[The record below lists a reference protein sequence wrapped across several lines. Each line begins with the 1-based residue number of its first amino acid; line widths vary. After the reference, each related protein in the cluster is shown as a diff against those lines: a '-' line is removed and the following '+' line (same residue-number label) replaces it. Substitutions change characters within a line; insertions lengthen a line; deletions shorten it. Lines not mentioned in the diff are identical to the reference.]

1 MTPRIQK
8 ILDAEKI
15 AAGEVIERPA
25 NIVKELVENSID
37 AGANEVKVIVKDAG
51 KSLIQVIDN
60 GSGITPNELE
70 IAFQRHTS
78 SKIRTI
84 EDLNHLLTLGFRG
97 EALASI
103 SAISEVVITSRV
115 QENEKGRKLTL
126 KAGQV
131 VDDRALSS
139 PVGTNIIVKNLF
151 YNTPARKK
159 FLKKDSTELGHITD
173 IIQRYAL
180 AYPEKHFVYLHN
192 DLTILNCPLSND
204 LKTTV
209 FHIYGKKIA
218 MNLHDLNF
226 EEEGLKLHGL
236 LGNSSIAKKNRSH
249 SSFYINQRY
258 IISDLLYRAVQD
270 AYKGILMIG
279 MFPLFILDLEV
290 DPTNVDFNVHP
301 KKLEVRFEDEEFIYN
316 KIFNIVRNFVESEFM
331 KKEMSESS
339 TNLSDFI
346 KTPIK
351 SNIQGNIVENVK
363 YENETKNWVQL
374 KISDNIGEESDSNE
388 SLIREKRIK
397 ATNFPNLRLISN
409 TGQLSN
415 KIYVIL
421 EGINLNGE
429 EGMYILDQHAASE
442 RITKEYF
449 EKLFNST
456 KKFRQKLITPLT
468 IEVSP
473 SEKYFLLS
481 EIEQIKKLGF
491 LFEHFGGNSF
501 ILREIPIIIKKVPEI
516 KIINEIISDITEIG
530 KDKSFSEVKEQIIN
544 YLACHKSIRGGDN
557 LNLQEIRKLL
567 MDLSKMNDPYHC
579 AHGRPTLKF
588 ISFKELDKLFK
599 RII

>member
-1 MTPRIQK
+1 MKPKIQK

-25 NIVKELVENSID
+25 NIIKELIENSID
-37 AGANEVKVIVKDAG
+37 AGSNEIKIIVKDAG

-60 GSGITPNELE
+60 GSGIPPNELE

-78 SKIRTI
+78 SKIRTV

-103 SAISEVVITSRV
+103 SAISEVEITSRV

-126 KAGQV
+126 KAGRV
-131 VDDRALSS
+131 VDDRTLLS

-218 MNLHDLNF
+218 LNLHDLIF
-226 EEEGLKLHGL
+226 EEEGQKLRGL

-249 SSFYINQRY
+249 SSFYINKRY

-290 DPTNVDFNVHP
+290 DPAKVDFNVHP

-316 KIFNIVRNFVESEFM
+316 KVFNIVRDFVESEFM

-351 SNIQGNIVENVK
+351 SNTQRNTVEIVKKN
-363 YENETKNWVQL
+363 ENETNWVQL
-374 KISDNIGEESDSNE
+374 KISDNNGEDLNSNE

-397 ATNFPNLRLISN
+397 VRNFPNLRLISN

-415 KIYVIL
+415 KVYVIL
-421 EGINLNGE
+421 EGTSLNRE
-429 EGMYILDQHAASE
+429 EGIYILDQHAASE

-449 EKLFNST
+449 EKLFEST
-456 KKFRQKLITPLT
+456 KKYRQRLIKPLT

-501 ILREIPIIIKKVPEI
+501 ILREIPVIIKKVPDI
-516 KIINEIISDITEIG
+516 KIINDIISDITEIG
-530 KDKSFSEVKEQIIN
+530 KDKSFTEVKEQIIN

-557 LNLQEIRKLL
+557 LKLQDIRNLLT
-567 MDLSKMNDPYHC
+567 DLSKTNDPYHC

>member
-1 MTPRIQK
+1 MSPKIQK
-8 ILDAEKI
+8 IIDAEKI

-25 NIVKELVENSID
+25 NIIKELVENSID
-37 AGANEVKVIVKDAG
+37 AGANEIKVIVKDAG
-51 KSLIQVIDN
+51 RSLIQVIDN
-60 GSGITPNELE
+60 GSGIAPDELE
-70 IAFQRHTS
+70 IAFHRHTS

-84 EDLNHLLTLGFRG
+84 DDLNHLLTLGFRG

-103 SAISEVVITSRV
+103 SAISEVEITSRV
-115 QENEKGRKLTL
+115 QKNEKGRKLTL
-126 KAGQV
+126 RAGQV
-131 VDDRALSS
+131 VDVRTLES
-139 PVGTNIIVKNLF
+139 PVGTNIIVKNIF

-180 AYPEKHFVYLHN
+180 AYPEKHIVYLHN
-192 DLTILNCPLSND
+192 DLTIMNCPLSND

-226 EEEGLKLHGL
+226 KEGSLKVHGL
-236 LGNSSIAKKNRSH
+236 IGNSSIAKKNRSH
-249 SSFYINQRY
+249 SSFYINKRY
-258 IISDLLYRAVQD
+258 IISDLLFRAVQN

-279 MFPLFILDLEV
+279 MFPFFILDLEV
-290 DPTNVDFNVHP
+290 DPANVDFNVHP

-316 KIFNIVRNFVESEFM
+316 KVFNIVRNFVESEFM

-351 SNIQGNIVENVK
+351 SNNQGNMVESVK
-363 YENETKNWVQL
+363 KNENETNWVQL
-374 KISDNIGEESDSNE
+374 KISDTIGEDLNSNE
-388 SLIREKRIK
+388 SLIRERRIK
-397 ATNFPNLRLISN
+397 ATNFPSLRLISN

-415 KIYVIL
+415 KVYVIL
-421 EGINLNGE
+421 EGTSLNGE
-429 EGMYILDQHAASE
+429 EGIYILDQHAASE

-449 EKLFNST
+449 EKLFEFT
-456 KKFRQKLITPLT
+456 KKNRQRLIKPLT
-468 IEVSP
+468 IEVTP

-481 EIEQIKKLGF
+481 KIEEIKKLGF

-501 ILREIPIIIKKVPEI
+501 VLREIPVIIKKIPDI
-516 KIINEIISDITEIG
+516 RIINEIVSDITEIG

-557 LNLQEIRKLL
+557 LNLQDIRTLL
-567 MDLSKMNDPYHC
+567 TDLSKMNDPYHC

-599 RII
+599 RIT

>member
-290 DPTNVDFNVHP
+290 NPANIDFNVHP

-316 KIFNIVRNFVESEFM
+316 KVFNIVRNFVESEFM

-388 SLIREKRIK
+388 SLIRERRIR

-491 LFEHFGGNSF
+491 
-501 ILREIPIIIKKVPEI
+501 
-516 KIINEIISDITEIG
+516 
-530 KDKSFSEVKEQIIN
+530 
-544 YLACHKSIRGGDN
+544 
-557 LNLQEIRKLL
+557 
-567 MDLSKMNDPYHC
+567 
-579 AHGRPTLKF
+579 
-588 ISFKELDKLFK
+588 
-599 RII
+599 